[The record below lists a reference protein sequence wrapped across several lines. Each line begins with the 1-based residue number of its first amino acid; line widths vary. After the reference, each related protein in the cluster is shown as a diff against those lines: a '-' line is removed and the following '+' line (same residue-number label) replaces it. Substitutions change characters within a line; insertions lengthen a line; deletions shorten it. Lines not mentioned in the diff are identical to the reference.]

1 LVRLTKALSAIK
13 RDQDSTISAGLWQTR
28 ARLPSITIAKQA
40 RAGAKRVCGRGGD
53 DSARE
58 LRDELAAWV
67 AATPACVQSAAMEAK
82 TRDSHSEQSAWVV
95 SGGMGSA
102 ERQRVLPSCPP
113 HTLGATKI
121 NAEGAS
127 HQEKF
132 ACMDAGAGEAGT
144 HTMSEA
150 QARGH
155 RAAAPG
161 GDDAV
166 AEGIEKSGGV
176 IAGASPPLQFTRPGN
191 NAPLSLSI
199 SQPRSPPQFSTET
212 LSREEASGAGLGG
225 VGGVQG
231 MGEAKSQQGSDKD
244 ADGQATSVRVAQAAY
259 DADAHMLVSVVSALC
274 TGVVGFDA
282 DGVTFLVRA
291 PLLLMLLHI
300 CLPSLT
306 DMRVWFCPLHRLAP
320 SSRLS
325 RRK

>member
-1 LVRLTKALSAIK
+1 
-13 RDQDSTISAGLWQTR
+13 
-28 ARLPSITIAKQA
+28 
-40 RAGAKRVCGRGGD
+40 
-53 DSARE
+53 
-58 LRDELAAWV
+58 
-67 AATPACVQSAAMEAK
+67 
-82 TRDSHSEQSAWVV
+82 
-95 SGGMGSA
+95 
-102 ERQRVLPSCPP
+102 
-113 HTLGATKI
+113 
-121 NAEGAS
+121 
-127 HQEKF
+127 
-132 ACMDAGAGEAGT
+132 
-144 HTMSEA
+144 MSEA

-199 SQPRSPPQFSTET
+199 SQPRSPPEFSTET